1 MNLWLEE
8 DLIMEEPEIKSDK
21 TCLLNRLKL
30 NLLKFRIVGASK
42 LQILSID
49 LFKENPKTDLD
60 FMEYNKL
67 RIIHGLEL

>member
-1 MNLWLEE
+1 
-8 DLIMEEPEIKSDK
+8 MEEPEIKSDK

-30 NLLKFRIVGASK
+30 NLLKFRIVGAFK

-49 LFKENPKTDLD
+49 LFKENPKIDLD

>member
-60 FMEYNKL
+60 FKEYNKL

>member
-49 LFKENPKTDLD
+49 LFKENPKIDLD

>member
-1 MNLWLEE
+1 
-8 DLIMEEPEIKSDK
+8 MEEPEIKSDK